1 MSLCGRRPI
10 GVEGLQNRIK
20 KASAYGVSG
29 RRWQGAGCRY
39 APSSSVHPCTVLHL
53 LSVSSRDFL
62 MLGRPPSKGKK
73 MAALKGIR
81 VRGSARNWSQGQLDT
96 TVLLSTCIG
105 VVICDWT
112 QLTVTDSD
120 EAHVFE
126 PLSAQILANT
136 GCTPHRQRLIVGF

>member
-1 MSLCGRRPI
+1 MHCHTQIVPPPTARAVSLIGRTETFRSRR
-10 GVEGLQNRIK
+10 LAKSHK

-29 RRWQGAGCRY
+29 RRWQVAGCRY
-39 APSSSVHPCTVLHL
+39 APSRSVHPCTVLHL
-53 LSVSSRDFL
+53 LSVSSRDLL

-105 VVICDWT
+105 VVICDWVR
-112 QLTVTDSD
+112 LTVTDSD
-120 EAHVFE
+120 EAQVLD
-126 PLSAQILANT
+126 PLRA
-136 GCTPHRQRLIVGF
+136 